1 MRQVTIGKAKISIPD
16 SWEDVTLDRYSAA
29 LTALKQYEGNDR
41 QAMAMAICGLCNL
54 KEGVLLGM
62 TRENVQQLRDGLSFF
77 FETAPEAKLQMEFE
91 LGGQLYCLPTEIENA
106 TFGEFVDLDSTIM
119 QHRDNL
125 RDAMPGIMAIYCRP
139 RNEPYL
145 VPDLKQRTAER
156 IKAFKEMPVELAEGV
171 AAFFLTSAEHCRM
184 LSEACTIQIAA
195 AMASH
200 LTLLNGH
207 KTTRGF
213 QRFISWP
220 RVILSKCLWWNTRNA
235 GASFISSTS
244 RAKSRRPGKRMLKSK
259 S

>member
-16 SWEDVTLDRYSAA
+16 SWEDVTLERYSAA
-29 LTALKQYEGNDR
+29 LAALKQYEGNDR
-41 QAMAMAICGLCNL
+41 QAMAMAICELCNL

-62 TRENVQQLRDGLSFF
+62 TRENVQQLRDELAFF

-91 LGGQLYCLPTEIENA
+91 LGGQLYILPTEIENA

-145 VPDLKQRTAER
+145 VPDLKQRTSER

-171 AAFFLTSAEHCRM
+171 AAFFLTSTQQRPLISNQYG
-184 LSEACTIQIAA
+184 LSRLSLAMKVRTLNNSPKPTGGMQRLLRLPRTMFLRWMRSQLNAA
-195 AMASH
+195 Q
-200 LTLLNGH
+200 T
-207 KTTRGF
+207 F
-213 QRFISWP
+213 
-220 RVILSKCLWWNTRNA
+220 
-235 GASFISSTS
+235 
-244 RAKSRRPGKRMLKSK
+244 
-259 S
+259 